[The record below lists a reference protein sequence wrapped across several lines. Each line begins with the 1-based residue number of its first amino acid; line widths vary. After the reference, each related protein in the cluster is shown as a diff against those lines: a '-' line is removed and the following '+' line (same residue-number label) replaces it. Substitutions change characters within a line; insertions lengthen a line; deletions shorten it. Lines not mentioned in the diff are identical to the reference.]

1 MNFNFFVEDHGKYRY
16 VQLRGNI
23 SVLSTELFERTVN
36 NITSTSN
43 VILGFENINLITS
56 AGISSIVSVSQ
67 KARESNRRVFLLKMN
82 REHLRLAEMLS
93 LYDTLIIVDS
103 VEESIVKMKYYTG

>member
-1 MNFNFFVEDHGKYRY
+1 MDFSFFIEDHGKYRL

-36 NITSTSN
+36 NITSSSN

-56 AGISSIVSVSQ
+56 AGINSIVAVSQ
-67 KARESNRRVFLLKMN
+67 KARDMNRRVFLMKLN
-82 REHLRLAEMLS
+82 RDHLRLAEMLS
-93 LYDTLIIVDS
+93 LFDTLIIVDS